1 MTEQYPG
8 AVPPSPNYPQTPPAG
23 PYQGA
28 PQQGGG
34 YPPPYQAPPNQGPYQ
49 QHPPHQSGPYP
60 QGPYPNG
67 PQPHAP
73 YPNGPQ
79 QPYQGPPQN
88 APYPGSPYQGV
99 NDAER
104 RRATRAIGVGAA
116 LFVVGLLITVLTYSH
131 ASGSGGGVYVVA
143 WGPMLF
149 GVVRMVIGLVL
160 LAKSGRR

>member
-8 AVPPSPNYPQTPPAG
+8 AVPPSPNHPQTPPPAA

-34 YPPPYQAPPNQGPYQ
+34 GFQAPYQNAPHQGPYQ
-49 QHPPHQSGPYP
+49 QNPQYP
-60 QGPYPNG
+60 NQPYPN
-67 PQPHAP
+67 A
-73 YPNGPQ
+73 Q

-88 APYPGSPYQGV
+88 GPYQNAPFQGSPYQGV
-99 NDAER
+99 DDGER
-104 RRATRAIGVGAA
+104 RRATRAIGIGAA
-116 LFVVGLLITVLTYSH
+116 FFVIGLLITVLTYSH

-149 GVVRMVIGLVL
+149 GGIRMIIGLVL
-160 LAKSGRR
+160 LAKAKR